1 MQNCKQQQRSEEAR
15 MIENKK
21 IVVVDDD
28 AKVIILVEKIL
39 TRLGYQV
46 LSTDNGK
53 RALDWVKNERPV
65 LLVSDILQPGI
76 DGVGLC
82 QTIKGDP
89 QLENIKVILMSG
101 VYKHA
106 SFKREM
112 IGAAPDG
119 FIEKPLE
126 VQQLENLVEKVLKS

>member
-1 MQNCKQQQRSEEAR
+1 
-15 MIENKK
+15 MIESKT

-28 AKVIILVEKIL
+28 AKVIILVEKVL
-39 TRLGYQV
+39 TRLGYRV

-53 RALDWVKNERPV
+53 RALDWVKNERPA
-65 LLVSDILQPGI
+65 LLISDILQPGI

-82 QTIKGDP
+82 QSIKGDP
-89 QLENIKVILMSG
+89 QLQDIKVILMSG
-101 VYKHA
+101 VYKQT

-112 IGAAPDG
+112 MGIAPDG

-126 VQQLENLVEKVLKS
+126 VQQLENLVEKTLKS

>member
-1 MQNCKQQQRSEEAR
+1 
-15 MIENKK
+15 MIESKT

-28 AKVIILVEKIL
+28 AKVIILVEKVL
-39 TRLGYQV
+39 TRLGYRV

-65 LLVSDILQPGI
+65 LLISDILQPGI

-82 QTIKGDP
+82 QSIKEDP
-89 QLENIKVILMSG
+89 QLQDIKVILMSG
-101 VYKHA
+101 VYKQT
-106 SFKREM
+106 SFKRE
-112 IGAAPDG
+112 IVGAAPDG

-126 VQQLENLVEKVLKS
+126 VQQLENLVEKTLKS

>member
-1 MQNCKQQQRSEEAR
+1 
-15 MIENKK
+15 MIESKT

-28 AKVIILVEKIL
+28 AKVIILVEKVL
-39 TRLGYQV
+39 TRLGYRV

-53 RALDWVKNERPV
+53 RALDWVKNERPD
-65 LLVSDILQPGI
+65 LLISDILQPGI

-82 QTIKGDP
+82 QSIKEDP
-89 QLENIKVILMSG
+89 QLQDIKVILMSG
-101 VYKHA
+101 VYKQT

-112 IGAAPDG
+112 MGIAPDG

-126 VQQLENLVEKVLKS
+126 VQQLENLVEKILKS

>member
-1 MQNCKQQQRSEEAR
+1 
-15 MIENKK
+15 MIESKT

-28 AKVIILVEKIL
+28 AKVIILVEKVL
-39 TRLGYQV
+39 TRLGYRV
-46 LSTDNGK
+46 LTTDNGK

-65 LLVSDILQPGI
+65 LLISDILQPGI

-82 QTIKGDP
+82 QSIKGDP
-89 QLENIKVILMSG
+89 QLQDIKVILMSG
-101 VYKHA
+101 VYKQT

-112 IGAAPDG
+112 MGIAPDG

-126 VQQLENLVEKVLKS
+126 VQQLENLVEKTLKS